1 VKPRDDFS
9 AATKRILASRVG
21 WLCSRPECGAATSG
35 PTNDPSRAVNV
46 GVAAHIQAAAPGGP
60 RFDSGM
66 TPEQR
71 QSVENGIWLC
81 QTCAKLIDSD
91 VDAFPVAVLRA
102 WKIAAERAAAIRVG
116 KTSPSTSEDYYDVLK
131 KLAPESTADFF
142 FREGFEALRAAAPDL
157 IHEVSVEEGG
167 VTVTTHG
174 KHGEPI
180 SVAFDPVFP
189 DTPLGRRKAEEFAR
203 HLAGGTPV
211 ELDETNV
218 PVDVLPEPLR
228 STLRAR
234 NGGPFTLRLGP
245 RRPRRF
251 ANAVI
256 FRATDGESYELPYVE
271 FGSNRFED
279 DDVVLTNEQQRLPV
293 HLSLR
298 LRRDRS
304 AEFQYTVTL
313 AEKGFHWLRDAIRIQ
328 RILSKD
334 AIVLLRDLDDGTE
347 HPATH
352 VQFSAAPIAN
362 DEALLEIAE
371 RVIAIQR
378 RLNIPLVMPQRSVGT
393 REDREALK
401 FIETVITTGLQPRP
415 PANVAILVDSIE
427 KLEFVRG
434 LGAGDI
440 PLGVSTPMHIEQLF
454 DNPVPLGPIEVT
466 CERVVVE
473 PADMSKLEA
482 LVAASVSE
490 FPQQIRVKAAEGAEM
505 SVRYL
510 AWLSK
515 TDT

>member
-1 VKPRDDFS
+1 MKLRDDFS
-9 AATKRILASRVG
+9 VATKRILAGRVG
-21 WLCSRPECGAATSG
+21 GLCSRPDCGAATSG
-35 PTNDPSRAVNV
+35 PTVDPSKAVNV
-46 GVAAHIQAAAPGGP
+46 GVAAHIHAAAPGGP
-60 RFDSGM
+60 RFHSGM

-91 VDAFPVAVLRA
+91 VDAFPAEVLRA

-116 KTSPSTSEDYYDVLK
+116 KTSPSTSEDYYEVLK

-142 FREGFEALRAAAPDL
+142 FREGFEALRAGAPDL

-167 VTVTTHG
+167 VSVTTHG

-189 DTPLGRRKAEEFAR
+189 DTPEGRRKAEEFAR
-203 HLAGGTPV
+203 HLAVGTPV
-211 ELDETNV
+211 ELDEANV

-228 STLRAR
+228 SILRGR

-256 FRATDGESYELPYVE
+256 FRTADGETYELPYVE
-271 FGSNRFED
+271 FGSNRFDD
-279 DDVVLTNEQQRLPV
+279 DDVILTNEQQRLPF

-304 AEFQYTVTL
+304 AEFQYTMTL
-313 AEKGFHWLRDAIRIQ
+313 DGKGFHWLRDAIRLQ
-328 RILSKD
+328 RILSNG

-347 HPATH
+347 HLATQ
-352 VQFSAAPIAN
+352 VQFSAALIAN

-378 RLNIPLVMPQRSVGT
+378 RLNVPLVMPQRSFGT
-393 REDREALK
+393 SEDREALK
-401 FIETVITTGLQPRP
+401 FIEAVIATGLQPRP
-415 PANVAILVDSIE
+415 PANVSLLIDSVD
-427 KLEFVRG
+427 KLELVRK
-434 LGAGDI
+434 LCSGDI
-440 PLGVSTPMHIEQLF
+440 PLGVSSPMHSEQLF

-473 PADMSKLEA
+473 PADAPKLEA
-482 LVAASVSE
+482 LVQATEPE
-490 FPQQIRVKAAEGAEM
+490 FPQQIHVKAAPGVEM
-505 SVRYL
+505 TVRYP
-510 AWLSK
+510 AWLQASES
-515 TDT
+515 